1 LEGIHEIPEIQGDFL
16 TLRFEEL
23 DLGPRLKHV
32 IAAAGFETCTPIQE
46 MVLPDALAGHDI
58 IGVAKTGTGKT
69 LAFLIPIFEKLVPG
83 DEPQALIVCPTRE
96 LALQVGAEA
105 EKIGGPLGVR
115 CEVLYGGTS
124 TGDQKQQLLAGLD
137 VIVGTPGRLYDFIS
151 SAYLPTKRL
160 RWLVLDEAD
169 RMLDMGFIDEVDR
182 IIRRVPMSRQTML
195 FSATVPAE
203 VAALA
208 QRYTLY
214 PKEFRVDTETRV
226 PEKIEQVLYGATRHN
241 KLDILRAL
249 LKIER
254 PHKALIFTAKKDATS
269 EIARRLRADGHEVY
283 PMSSNLK
290 QADRER
296 VFRAFRDGTT
306 PIVVAT
312 DVAARGIDID
322 DISHVINF
330 DLPMEPQDYVHRIG
344 RTGRAERG
352 GRAISLVEPRDGPTV
367 KGIEKLIGHTFVVET
382 FPGFENP
389 ALDTERDGGRP
400 RRRGGRTGGAGGAD
414 RHRRS
419 SASGHGGTRGGERTG
434 GGRRGRAPE
443 PDGHG
448 GAESKGQGESGA
460 DPGARKP
467 ESPAHGAGDRGHRGT
482 HGGGSGGHAAGE
494 SRHGAAGDRGGNDA
508 HGSNRGRTGSGRR
521 RSGRRRGG
529 GGGRTGGAD

>member
-1 LEGIHEIPEIQGDFL
+1 M
-16 TLRFEEL
+16 RFEEL
-23 DLGPRLKHV
+23 DLSPRLQQV
-32 IAAAGFETCTPIQE
+32 LASAGFEICTPIQE
-46 MVLPDALAGHDI
+46 MVLPDALAGNDI

-69 LAFLIPIFEKLVPG
+69 LAFLIPIFEKLARG

-124 TGDQKQQLLAGLD
+124 MGDQKQQLLAGLD

-195 FSATVPAE
+195 FSATIPAE

-208 QRYTLY
+208 ERYTLY
-214 PKEFRVDTETRV
+214 PKVFRVDAETRV
-226 PEKIEQVLYGATRHN
+226 PEKIEQVLYGATRNN

-254 PHKALIFTAKKDATS
+254 PHKALIFAAKKDATS
-269 EIARRLRADGHEVY
+269 EIARRLRADGHDVY
-283 PMSSNLK
+283 PLSSNLK

-344 RTGRAERG
+344 RTGRAERT
-352 GRAISLVEPRDGPTV
+352 GRAISLIEPRDGPTV
-367 KGIEKLIGHTFVVET
+367 KGIEKLIGQTFVVEA

-389 ALDTERDGGRP
+389 ALDTERGAGRPRGRGGRKGTSGGADRGRRSGGAGHGGGSHGGGARRGGRP
-400 RRRGGRTGGAGGAD
+400 RDAKGPGG
-414 RHRRS
+414 
-419 SASGHGGTRGGERTG
+419 GGEAKGPEDSAADQG
-434 GGRRGRAPE
+434 G
-443 PDGHG
+443 
-448 GAESKGQGESGA
+448 
-460 DPGARKP
+460 RKP
-467 ESPAHGAGDRGHRGT
+467 ESPGRGAGDRSHRGP
-482 HGGGSGGHAAGE
+482 HPGGSGGGDHHGREGTGKEGGAHTASRPPVRDGGE
-494 SRHGAAGDRGGNDA
+494 KSGHAGDRP
-508 HGSNRGRTGSGRR
+508 RTGGGRR

-529 GGGRTGGAD
+529 GGRTGGAD